1 MLSDR
6 NRNVSVFI
14 RHGRAPLNPRQ
25 ALFVVY
31 VSRRRP
37 LRFIEIEILI
47 QRTVGRQELRRIGLI
62 GCSAVGGRYADYY
75 GARVSVEPEP
85 YIVVSSARIK
95 SVIQCVYD
103 GRRTSVGVK
112 TDFGDVPA
120 LRFIFQKRLYDRFR
134 NRIVHYGVGI
144 IEKDIIQP
152 RHGEQ
157 FDVSV
162 DNPRIVHRIIT
173 VKRFAVEVELPCG
186 RIGRVGRIV
195 ERVGVFALKFCNVVR
210 SSRRPLIAEPR
221 EIEHTEVFLFA

>member
-37 LRFIEIEILI
+37 LRFIEIEVLI

-103 GRRTSVGVK
+103 GRRTRVGVK
-112 TDFGDVPA
+112 TDFGDKA
-120 LRFIFQKRLYDRFR
+120 LRLIIIVLPYLGPRLLLD
-134 NRIVHYGVGI
+134 
-144 IEKDIIQP
+144 
-152 RHGEQ
+152 
-157 FDVSV
+157 
-162 DNPRIVHRIIT
+162 
-173 VKRFAVEVELPCG
+173 
-186 RIGRVGRIV
+186 
-195 ERVGVFALKFCNVVR
+195 ALR
-210 SSRRPLIAEPR
+210 
-221 EIEHTEVFLFA
+221 